1 MLDLSVILM
10 ERQGLVLYLPNSSS
24 FLDPFASSELLGME
38 GRVDQKGVNF
48 GMEIIN
54 IIYTL

>member
-10 ERQGLVLYLPNSSS
+10 ERQGLVLYLPSPSS